1 MDTRIA
7 QLLDKEISRREAE
20 LAALK
25 QARQALSGAGTHA
38 GASGTKAAGRSRRGR
53 RNFTAAQRA
62 AISKRMKATWAKR
75 RAAKKAGKAA

>member
-7 QLLDKEISRREAE
+7 QLLDKEIARREEE
-20 LAALK
+20 LSALK
-25 QARQALSGAGTHA
+25 QARQALSGAGGSSST
-38 GASGTKAAGRSRRGR
+38 GTAAGQQSRRGR

-75 RAAKKAGKAA
+75 RAAKKSGKAA